1 MKFERVSE
9 SIVFKESISQLSKS
23 MDDIVS
29 ILNKDGEGVL
39 YFGIK
44 PDGEVCGQEITE
56 KTLNDVAENIKTSI
70 KPMIYPKIEE
80 ITIDG
85 KSVIRVS
92 FSGNERPYSSY
103 GRYFKRVYDRAEE
116 MTTEELK
123 ETFAS
128 LDYTSSW
135 ENPKTQYGIEA
146 IDHEALY
153 RFYTTA
159 VSCGRLLPLAKY
171 DEEELLTALGLL
183 IDGKLTNAAFYLFFL

>member
-56 KTLNDVAENIKTSI
+56 KTLNDVVENIKTSI

-80 ITIDG
+80 ITIN
-85 KSVIRVS
+85 V
-92 FSGNERPYSSY
+92 
-103 GRYFKRVYDRAEE
+103 RVY
-116 MTTEELK
+116 
-123 ETFAS
+123 
-128 LDYTSSW
+128 
-135 ENPKTQYGIEA
+135 NGCVI
-146 IDHEALY
+146 ID
-153 RFYTTA
+153 
-159 VSCGRLLPLAKY
+159 
-171 DEEELLTALGLL
+171 DL
-183 IDGKLTNAAFYLFFL
+183 I